1 MSNNKILRAMT
12 QDGSARVHVI
22 RSTDLVNKA
31 IQYHMPSP
39 TATAALGRVLTV
51 TSMMGCMLGEE
62 TDAITVAF
70 DIGRAH
76 V

>member
-51 TSMMGCMLGEE
+51 PISIYIAERRINPTNFFLCFSSSL
-62 TDAITVAF
+62 V
-70 DIGRAH
+70 
-76 V
+76 